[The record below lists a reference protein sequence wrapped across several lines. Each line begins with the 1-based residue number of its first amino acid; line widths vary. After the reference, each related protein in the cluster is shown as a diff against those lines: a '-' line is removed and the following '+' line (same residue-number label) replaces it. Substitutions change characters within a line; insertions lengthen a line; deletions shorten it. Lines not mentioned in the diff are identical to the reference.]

1 MLQTLG
7 KALGIKHAAIIVDSC
22 IADFY
27 EACLSRVDAQQ
38 HMSGSGQAE
47 WLHEWL
53 GGLVL
58 AQEVSKASEH

>member
-7 KALGIKHAAIIVDSC
+7 EALGIKHAAIIVDSC

-38 HMSGSGQAE
+38 QMSGSGQAE
-47 WLHEWL
+47 WLHAWL
-53 GGLVL
+53 GGLVV
-58 AQEVSKASEH
+58 AQEVSYALEH